1 MTDNKLL
8 KTLTDGRKVYKYALT
23 AADVAGRFKAAETPT
38 SKGSSKFSVAFQIM
52 YKQGLLR
59 WSKILEVDPG
69 REFMG
74 DVTREMERHDVRIRK
89 GIVNVHRI
97 QGIFKRFDFFL
108 AERLFSYQY
117 SQEMNFTSG
126 KRSTSRSFLGFE
138 S

>member
-1 MTDNKLL
+1 
-8 KTLTDGRKVYKYALT
+8 
-23 AADVAGRFKAAETPT
+23 
-38 SKGSSKFSVAFQIM
+38 
-52 YKQGLLR
+52 
-59 WSKILEVDPG
+59 
-69 REFMG
+69 MG

-126 KRSTSRSFLGFE
+126 KRSTD
-138 S
+138 